1 MPDEHA
7 QPGEHGQEH
16 RQTIDEADRDRATDG
31 NEAATPDSSLRVWR
45 EGVLLPVD
53 VMGVFDGR
61 MLDDR
66 AEAICRG
73 RDQIVAPRGG
83 RVVLPS
89 IDKLPRGLEALALGG
104 VHRRLPPDVHPRPKR
119 TIQAAG
125 RERKGDSEQAQRERT
140 DHPGWYCSEMKH

>member
-31 NEAATPDSSLRVWR
+31 NEAPTPGSPLRVR
-45 EGVLLPVD
+45 CEGVRLPID
-53 VMGVFDGR
+53 KMGVFDGR

-66 AEAICRG
+66 AEATCRG

-89 IDKLPRGLEALALGG
+89 IDELLRSLEALALGG
-104 VHRRLPPDVHPRPKR
+104 VHRRLPPDVYPRPGR

-125 RERKGDSEQAQRERT
+125 RERKGDGEQAERERT
-140 DHPGWYCSEMKH
+140 DHPGG